1 MSKKKEEQPPRVLL
15 GRPGNHLKIGIVG
28 LPNVGKS
35 TLFSILTKMN
45 VPAENFPFC
54 TIDPNESRVA
64 VPDDRFEWLCDHW
77 QPASKVPAY
86 LEVIDI
92 AGLVRGAAEGQ
103 GLGNAFLSHI
113 KAVDGIY
120 HVIRIFED
128 VEITHVEGAL
138 DPIRDLE
145 IISNELLLKDQEYI
159 EKAVSNMEK
168 IATRVD
174 KTKKAELEILKKV
187 QDWVLNQ
194 KKQVRHGDWKPS
206 EVEVINT
213 LLLLTAKPV
222 IYLVNMS
229 ETDFIKKKNKW
240 LAKIKQWVDDNGGEP
255 IIPFCAKIE
264 GQFAEMTPEQA
275 TEFAKEKGVTASLP
289 KIVRTG
295 YHHLELVHFFTAG
308 KDEVRCWTIRNGTK
322 APQAAGVIHTDFEKG
337 FICAEVMKFEDY
349 KEAGSESAAKSA
361 GKYLQQGKNYSV
373 VDGDIIFFKFNAGAG
388 LAAKKK

>member
-77 QPASKVPAY
+77 KPASKVPAY

-145 IISNELLLKDQEYI
+145 IISNELLLKDMEYL
-159 EKAVSNMEK
+159 EKAVSAMEK

-174 KTKKAELEILKKV
+174 KTKKAEFEIMKKV
-187 QDWVLNQ
+187 QDWVTNQ

-213 LLLLTAKPV
+213 LFLLTAKPV

-229 ETDFIKKKNKW
+229 ELDYIKKKNKW
-240 LAKIKQWVDDNGGEP
+240 LAKIKTWVDENGGEP

-264 GQFAEMTPEQA
+264 GQFADLPPEQVA
-275 TEFAKEKGVTASLP
+275 DFAKEKGVTAQLP

-295 YHHLELVHFFTAG
+295 YHHLELIYFFTAG
-308 KDEVRCWTIRNGTK
+308 KDEVRCWTIRAGTK

-349 KEAGSESAAKSA
+349 KEAGSEGAAKAA
-361 GKYLQQGKNYSV
+361 GKYLQQGKNYTV
-373 VDGDIIFFKFNAGAG
+373 LDGDIIFFKFNAGAG